1 MPRTK
6 RKNKSSKLSIQKRWC
21 TETKTEN
28 NMDISEHNSNVAQ
41 LSSGDSIFKNERV
54 SMQEKSV
61 LEQEN
66 VADTYDG
73 PSYIIVDKN
82 ALCDIFNLKIYGPD
96 VEILKEECINHVS
109 KRLGTSLRN
118 IVKDWRAKGIT
129 LGGKSYGSLKE
140 TTIKKLT
147 QYYQKA
153 ILENKGDIQGMKKSI
168 YATLYH
174 SISTDKNPMHMKCP
188 PGKDSWC
195 FYRRALAKGEK
206 PAPHKFNIGTPIN
219 PDYLTKFVLIYQRLA
234 SDSLLKGCARC
245 LTQNS
250 NESLHSVIWSK
261 CSMETSAKSRRV
273 NIAVSEAVSE
283 YNFGTLKALKEIQ
296 KAANLDLGEEA
307 VKIAATRDYRRKKR
321 NRQSNLAFRIAR
333 RKFPF
338 APKRFFPL
346 MQNVI
351 SEHPVSRFAALG
363 DVLEIES
370 QKGLMLRRSCQT
382 LCQLISTDR
391 LLTAQMS
398 FVAQYG
404 VQCDWGGHLSFNCVT
419 LERDLLGETTRVGSS
434 LSAALL
440 SSSNDAYRCRNP
452 PIPVMHSVFSNEF
465 RTWKIFEEV
474 WSNDSP

>member
-1 MPRTK
+1 MARTK
-6 RKNKSSKLSIQKRWC
+6 RKNKSSKLNIQKRWC

-28 NMDISEHNSNVAQ
+28 NMDISEHNSNVSQ

-82 ALCDIFNLKIYGPD
+82 ALCDIFKYTFCGSCNQSTLKLEFGRKYGFSHQLKLVCKTCSEQKMECFTSPTHEKKSNTSTPFDVNVRAVQAFLEISGGHASVEKFCMFFNMPLIVQNAYRKLDQNGSNTITDIAVPFDGTGLTRGHTSQIGIECVVGTLTGYVIDYEIMSKYCSTCISAKNELGETTAEYDVWYSGHKNYCQINHVGTSGAMKMKAAAKIWSRSESCGFRYTTLLSDGDAITHKFLNSLKIYRPD

-118 IVKDWRAKGIT
+118 LVKDWRAKGIT

-206 PAPHKFNIGTPIN
+206 PAPHKFNTGTPIHT
-219 PDYLTKFVLIYQRLA
+219 DY
-234 SDSLLKGCARC
+234 
-245 LTQNS
+245 
-250 NESLHSVIWSK
+250 
-261 CSMETSAKSRRV
+261 
-273 NIAVSEAVSE
+273 
-283 YNFGTLKALKEIQ
+283 
-296 KAANLDLGEEA
+296 
-307 VKIAATRDYRRKKR
+307 
-321 NRQSNLAFRIAR
+321 
-333 RKFPF
+333 
-338 APKRFFPL
+338 
-346 MQNVI
+346 
-351 SEHPVSRFAALG
+351 
-363 DVLEIES
+363 
-370 QKGLMLRRSCQT
+370 
-382 LCQLISTDR
+382 
-391 LLTAQMS
+391 
-398 FVAQYG
+398 
-404 VQCDWGGHLSFNCVT
+404 
-419 LERDLLGETTRVGSS
+419 
-434 LSAALL
+434 
-440 SSSNDAYRCRNP
+440 
-452 PIPVMHSVFSNEF
+452 
-465 RTWKIFEEV
+465 
-474 WSNDSP
+474 

>member
-41 LSSGDSIFKNERV
+41 LSSGDSIFKNERD
-54 SMQEKSV
+54 SMQEKKSV

-82 ALCDIFNLKIYGPD
+82 ALCDIFKYTFCGSCNQSTLKLEFGHKYGFSHQ
-96 VEILKEECINHVS
+96 LKLQ

-118 IVKDWRAKGIT
+118 LVKDWRAKGIT

-147 QYYQKA
+147 QYYQKT
-153 ILENKGDIQGMKKSI
+153 ILENKGDIQGMK
-168 YATLYH
+168 
-174 SISTDKNPMHMKCP
+174 NPYMPRFITVSRQIKIQWDMKCP
-188 PGKDSWC
+188 PGKYSWC

-219 PDYLTKFVLIYQRLA
+219 PDYLTKIVPIYQRLA

-261 CSMETSAKSRRV
+261 CSKETSAKSRRV

-283 YNFGTLKALKEIQ
+283 YNFWYFESLK
-296 KAANLDLGEEA
+296 
-307 VKIAATRDYRRKKR
+307 KKY
-321 NRQSNLAFRIAR
+321 
-333 RKFPF
+333 
-338 APKRFFPL
+338 KR
-346 MQNVI
+346 
-351 SEHPVSRFAALG
+351 
-363 DVLEIES
+363 
-370 QKGLMLRRSCQT
+370 
-382 LCQLISTDR
+382 QLIWI
-391 LLTAQMS
+391 LVKKQ
-398 FVAQYG
+398 
-404 VQCDWGGHLSFNCVT
+404 
-419 LERDLLGETTRVGSS
+419 
-434 LSAALL
+434 
-440 SSSNDAYRCRNP
+440 
-452 PIPVMHSVFSNEF
+452 
-465 RTWKIFEEV
+465 
-474 WSNDSP
+474 